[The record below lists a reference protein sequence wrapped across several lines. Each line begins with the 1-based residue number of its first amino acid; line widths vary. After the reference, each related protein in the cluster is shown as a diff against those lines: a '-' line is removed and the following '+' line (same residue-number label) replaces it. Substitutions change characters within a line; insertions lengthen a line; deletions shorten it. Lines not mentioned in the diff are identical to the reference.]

1 MENNIDNTLAS
12 ISQKIK
18 KIKARNTKLENENA
32 ELRASIF
39 EYLQQLDVYKKANEK
54 AITSMHTRE
63 IGDVSKIDKK
73 ILRKDIDKYILMIDK
88 CIASMKVKL

>member
-1 MENNIDNTLAS
+1 MENNIENTLAS

-18 KIKARNTKLENENA
+18 RLKARNTKLENENA
-32 ELRASIF
+32 ELRASVF
-39 EYLQQLDVYKKANEK
+39 DYLQQLDLYKKANEK

-63 IGDVSKIDKK
+63 ISEVSKIDKK